1 VRKPIHISLRAGER
15 IFING
20 AVLRVDRKVSIE
32 FLNDVTF
39 LLEHHVMQEKQ
50 ADTPL
55 KAHYFILQAM
65 LVDPASA
72 TAAREMFVRS
82 HPLLLGTFDDP
93 EIRAGLEAAR
103 DLVAGD
109 KVFEALK
116 AIRAL
121 FPLEDAILAG
131 NAGGSNPQPK
141 VASCR

>member
-32 FLNDVTF
+32 FLNEVTF

-55 KAHYFILQAM
+55 KAHYFIVQTM
-65 LVDPASA
+65 LVDPGSA
-72 TAAREMFVRS
+72 AAARDMFVQS
-82 HPLLLGTFDDP
+82 HASLHGTLDDP
-93 EIRAGLEAAR
+93 DIRAGLEAAR
-103 DLVAGD
+103 DLVADD
-109 KVFEALK
+109 KAFEALK

-121 FPLEDAILAG
+121 FPFEDAILA
-131 NAGGSNPQPK
+131 GSNPQPK